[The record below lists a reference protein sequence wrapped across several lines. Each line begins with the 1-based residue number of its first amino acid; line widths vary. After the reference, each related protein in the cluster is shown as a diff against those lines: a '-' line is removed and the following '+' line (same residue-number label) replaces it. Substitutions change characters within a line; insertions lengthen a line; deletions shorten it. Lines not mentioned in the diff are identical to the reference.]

1 MPKNSRNDKCFTLT
15 FDIHQ
20 SSNPMLMLDISRS
33 VSGGVKKFCKINEM
47 ITSTPDEIDER

>member
-1 MPKNSRNDKCFTLT
+1 
-15 FDIHQ
+15 
-20 SSNPMLMLDISRS
+20 MLMLDISRS